1 MENPQTQIINF
12 FEIDTF
18 PTTESP
24 LQNYQTKVLENDL
37 GQFSTGYLYDCEEFV
52 VRDYNFSYKKDYKH
66 HFITKGNS
74 YIEISFLFNAIAVQD
89 MINTKPNTYLPFH
102 SYVYYTPPGSAV
114 QIEFKKDV
122 AYHNLDIYVSFSFF
136 NEWADTNPAIKEF
149 VSTINEN
156 QYAVLFDRGIPLNK
170 EIFSLLDEIRNCEL
184 DGVSRFYFIKSKIL
198 YLLSIL
204 FKIGEYETV
213 TPESAIVIW
222 RKEEIHILQKVEE
235 FIVRNSEQFFT
246 ITFLSRKFAI
256 NEFKLK
262 KGFKQLYGKGIFEYA
277 NSVRMEKARHLIEQQ
292 DYSLKEIAYQIGYAT
307 PSSFSVAFKNEYG
320 MSPALF
326 RKQITSLSAM

>member
-1 MENPQTQIINF
+1 MENPQTQIIHF
-12 FEIDTF
+12 FEIDTL
-18 PTTESP
+18 PKTEEP

-37 GQFSTGYLYDCEEFV
+37 GQFSTGYIYDCEEFI
-52 VRDYNFSYKKDYKH
+52 VRDYNFSYKNDYTQ

-74 YIEISFLFNAIAVQD
+74 YIEISFLFNTITVQD
-89 MINTKPNTYLPFH
+89 IINTHPNVYLPFH
-102 SYVYYTPPGSAV
+102 SYIYYTPPESKV
-114 QIEFKKDV
+114 QIEFKKDI

-136 NEWADTNPAIKEF
+136 NEWAKANPALMEF
-149 VSTINEN
+149 VRKINEN
-156 QYAVLFDRGIPLNK
+156 KYAILFDRGIPLSK
-170 EIFSLLDEIRNCEL
+170 ETISILDEIRNCEL
-184 DGVSRFYFIKSKIL
+184 NGVSRFYFIKSKIL

-213 TPESAIVIW
+213 VPESSILIW
-222 RKEEIHILQKVEE
+222 RKEDVHILQKVEE
-235 FIVRNSEQFFT
+235 FIVLNSEQFFT

-277 NSVRMEKARHLIEQQ
+277 NTVRMEKARNLIEKQ

-326 RKQITSLSAM
+326 RKQITAISVL

>member
-1 MENPQTQIINF
+1 MWL
-12 FEIDTF
+12 F
-18 PTTESP
+18 PIA
-24 LQNYQTKVLENDL
+24 LQD
-37 GQFSTGYLYDCEEFV
+37 
-52 VRDYNFSYKKDYKH
+52 
-66 HFITKGNS
+66 
-74 YIEISFLFNAIAVQD
+74 
-89 MINTKPNTYLPFH
+89 
-102 SYVYYTPPGSAV
+102 
-114 QIEFKKDV
+114 
-122 AYHNLDIYVSFSFF
+122 
-136 NEWADTNPAIKEF
+136 DTNPAIKEF
-149 VSTINEN
+149 VRTINEN

-170 EIFSLLDEIRNCEL
+170 EIFLLLDEIRNCEL

-277 NSVRMEKARHLIEQQ
+277 KSVRMEKERHLIEQQ

-326 RKQITSLSAM
+326 RKQIMALSAI